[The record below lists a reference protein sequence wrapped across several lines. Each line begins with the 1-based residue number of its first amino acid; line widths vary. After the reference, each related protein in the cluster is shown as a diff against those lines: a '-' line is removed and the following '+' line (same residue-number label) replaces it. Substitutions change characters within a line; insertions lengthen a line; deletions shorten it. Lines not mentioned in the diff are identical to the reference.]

1 MRGMRGRDAHGAHE
15 DAVATGSAMSRSGAG
30 PGADD
35 TGTHGD
41 GSPHAGARALPAGD
55 GALRPGVTSPR
66 AGDGTPPPAAR
77 APHPG
82 ESTSHPAA
90 RTLRGGWRLGLVA
103 LGAAVAL
110 TAGAAVLP
118 LPAQAGPD
126 TVTAAHG
133 TAAAAKAP
141 DCQDPERS
149 LRAASADGPTIEKIK
164 ARGKLIAG
172 VDQNSFRWGYRNP
185 ATGELEGFDIDIV
198 KAIAKEVLGKEDAVI
213 YRAIPTNQ
221 RIPLLEAGKIDIVVR
236 TMTVNCDR
244 IRKVAFSHAYFQA
257 GQQVLAPKESTIT
270 GHDESLKGK
279 KVCMARGSTA
289 LDAMK
294 KESYGALF
302 NTPELLVPNQLDC
315 LVRLQLGQVDAIVTD
330 NALAA
335 SQAAQDPAI
344 QLKGTEPFTEEFY
357 AVATNKEA
365 SDLVRRI
372 NKVLAAYGKGPWQ
385 ESYREWLSEDLK
397 GLTGPPEPKFL
408 D

>member
-1 MRGMRGRDAHGAHE
+1 MSRHGA
-15 DAVATGSAMSRSGAG
+15 GS
-30 PGADD
+30 GADD

-41 GSPHAGARALPAGD
+41 GSPPAGARALPAGD
-55 GALRPGVTSPR
+55 GAPRPG
-66 AGDGTPPPAAR
+66 AAS
-77 APHPG
+77 AHAG
-82 ESTSHPAA
+82 ESTPHPAA

-133 TAAAAKAP
+133 TAAAAAAKAP
-141 DCQDPERS
+141 DCQNPERS
-149 LRAASADGPTIEKIK
+149 LRADSADGPTIEKIK

-185 ATGELEGFDIDIV
+185 ATGRLEGFDIDIV
-198 KAIAKEVLGKEDAVI
+198 KAIAKEVLGDENDVI

-257 GQQVLAPKESTIT
+257 GQQVLAPKESGIT
-270 GHDESLKGK
+270 GHDASLKGK
-279 KVCMARGSTA
+279 KVCTARGSTA

-344 QLKGTEPFTEEFY
+344 ELKGTGPFTEEFY

-385 ESYREWLSEDLK
+385 ESYRAWLSEDLK